1 MIGLAASIA
10 IVVFLVCIVFIVYAL
25 RSRAAR
31 SHISILS
38 LIILLLIGSSLGVY
52 ASVGRFSDWE
62 RAQVDNTKDHRL
74 AAKITQARRVAMNKP
89 RSVEARRD
97 LAGLYMQGGLFG
109 ESAKTLDEA
118 LTITGPNAGLYG
130 DKARALYY
138 RDHRQMTPEVKL
150 TLEKALSLNPTEA
163 SSRMLLG
170 YSGGTCLRN
179 TPLGIKTT
187 QRRSVNGKQ
196 SLKRTVLRSAKRQ
209 SSVRLLTLGR
219 S

>member
-1 MIGLAASIA
+1 MMIGLAASIA

-97 LAGLYMQGGLFG
+97 LAGLYMQGGLFD

-150 TLEKALSLNPTEA
+150 TLEKALSLNPAET
-163 SSRMLLG
+163 SSRM
-170 YSGGTCLRN
+170 RN
-179 TPLGIKTT
+179 MPLEIKTT

-196 SLKRTVLRSAKRQ
+196 SLKRTVLRSAKQQ

>member
-62 RAQVDNTKDHRL
+62 RAQEDNTKDHRL

-97 LAGLYMQGGLFG
+97 LAGLYMQGGLFD

-130 DKARALYY
+130 DKARALSS
-138 RDHRQMTPEVKL
+138 DDTG
-150 TLEKALSLNPTEA
+150 SEA
-163 SSRMLLG
+163 H
-170 YSGGTCLRN
+170 
-179 TPLGIKTT
+179 
-187 QRRSVNGKQ
+187 
-196 SLKRTVLRSAKRQ
+196 A
-209 SSVRLLTLGR
+209 
-219 S
+219 

>member
-97 LAGLYMQGGLFG
+97 LAGLYMQGGLFD

-130 DKARALYY
+130 TSRALYY

-150 TLEKALSLNPTEA
+150 TLEKALSLNPAEA
-163 SSRMLLG
+163 SSRMLLAEHAF
-170 YSGGTCLRN
+170 RE
-179 TPLGIKTT
+179 IKTT
-187 QRRSVNGKQ
+187 QRRSVNGETIIKSAQ
-196 SLKRTVLRSAKRQ
+196 CSGARSGNPACDC
-209 SSVRLLTLGR
+209 
-219 S
+219 

>member
-1 MIGLAASIA
+1 MMIGLAASIA

-25 RSRAAR
+25 RSRATR

-62 RAQVDNTKDHRL
+62 RAQADNTKDHRL

-163 SSRMLLG
+163 SSRMLLAEHAF
-170 YSGGTCLRN
+170 RN
-179 TPLGIKTT
+179 KDYAAAISEWETIIKAHSAPEREAAI
-187 QRRSVNGKQ
+187 QRAIANAREKLAQ
-196 SLKRTVLRSAKRQ
+196 SK
-209 SSVRLLTLGR
+209 
-219 S
+219 

>member
-1 MIGLAASIA
+1 MMIGLAASIA

-97 LAGLYMQGGLFG
+97 LAGLYMQGSLT
-109 ESAKTLDEA
+109 SAKTLDEA

-150 TLEKALSLNPTEA
+150 TLEKALSLNPAET
-163 SSRMLLG
+163 SSRMLLAEHAF
-170 YSGGTCLRN
+170 RN
-179 TPLGIKTT
+179 KDYAAAISEWETIIKAHSAPEREAAI
-187 QRRSVNGKQ
+187 QRAIANAREKLAQ
-196 SLKRTVLRSAKRQ
+196 SK
-209 SSVRLLTLGR
+209 
-219 S
+219 

>member
-1 MIGLAASIA
+1 MMIGLAASIA

-89 RSVEARRD
+89 RSVSPQRSCRT
-97 LAGLYMQGGLFG
+97 LHAG
-109 ESAKTLDEA
+109 
-118 LTITGPNAGLYG
+118 
-130 DKARALYY
+130 RALW
-138 RDHRQMTPEVKL
+138 RERK
-150 TLEKALSLNPTEA
+150 NI
-163 SSRMLLG
+163 G
-170 YSGGTCLRN
+170 
-179 TPLGIKTT
+179 
-187 QRRSVNGKQ
+187 
-196 SLKRTVLRSAKRQ
+196 
-209 SSVRLLTLGR
+209 
-219 S
+219 

>member
-1 MIGLAASIA
+1 MMIGLAASIA

-97 LAGLYMQGGLFG
+97 LAGLYMQGGLFD

-138 RDHRQMTPEVKL
+138 RGQMTPEVKL
-150 TLEKALSLNPTEA
+150 TLEKALSLNPAET
-163 SSRMLLG
+163 SSRMLLAEHAF
-170 YSGGTCLRN
+170 RN
-179 TPLGIKTT
+179 KDYAAAISEWETIIKAHSAPEREAAI
-187 QRRSVNGKQ
+187 QRAIANAREKLAQ
-196 SLKRTVLRSAKRQ
+196 SK
-209 SSVRLLTLGR
+209 
-219 S
+219 

>member
-1 MIGLAASIA
+1 MMIGLAASIA
-10 IVVFLVCIVFIVYAL
+10 LVVFLVCIVFVVYAL
-25 RSRAAR
+25 RNRAAR

-62 RAQVDNTKDHRL
+62 KAQVDNTKDHRL
-74 AAKITQARRVAMNKP
+74 AAKITQARREAMNKP

-97 LAGLYMQGGLFG
+97 LAGLYMQGGLFD

-118 LTITGPNAGLYG
+118 LAITGPNAGLYG

-150 TLEKALSLNPTEA
+150 TLEKALSLNSAEA
-163 SSRMLLG
+163 SSRMLLAEHAF
-170 YSGGTCLRN
+170 RN
-179 TPLGIKTT
+179 KDYATAISEWETIIKAHSAPEREAAI
-187 QRRSVNGKQ
+187 QRAIANAREKLAQ
-196 SLKRTVLRSAKRQ
+196 SK
-209 SSVRLLTLGR
+209 
-219 S
+219 